1 MGIDLIKDMAEA
13 VKATARQQERT
24 SPYDTSAEVR
34 RIEGGTAWVHIPGG
48 VDETPVKLT
57 IACKPGD
64 TVQVR
69 VGGGSAWLVG
79 NASAPPT
86 DDTRA
91 NEIYELLKKTRK
103 GLKEVIKNEV
113 DEMIDDGEV
122 GKGILKVV
130 IEHCLANARNIPI
143 GGTFADIQF
152 SAWQELLPAFVTGK
166 FYWAR
171 IVTYYADGTVE
182 YGPPYFD
189 MGAQVTAEVN
199 IAVQE
204 AQDTAD
210 EAKLIA
216 QHGKVVKIIIQHCL
230 ANARSLITG
239 QTFAD
244 IQYSTWQE
252 DIPNY
257 IAGKY
262 YWARMVI
269 YYADGTV
276 MYSDPY
282 FDMDAQVTAEVNI
295 AVQEAQDTADEAE
308 RIAREASQ
316 TAGQSRKVFNSTP
329 TPPYAVNDLWFDS
342 AHGLTYLC
350 STAKTEGETFA
361 QSDWTIYSTD
371 VSSHFWYDSSGA
383 HIAEN
388 QGDVTTGAS
397 QTIASTGTVM
407 MRNGKVITSWT
418 GTGSGDAAINFYDLS
433 SSVARDADLV
443 ASYGRAG
450 ITHYINNVVC
460 QALTASGLSFFN
472 PNSSD
477 GSNPDLEAVFGPAGT
492 ELYAGG
498 DRAMS
503 STADY
508 TTFYD
513 TDTGEEVAKFGKNM
527 SKIGKSGERQIYLDT
542 SGVRLYAGNGHLM
555 TSWTGTN
562 AGNAAINFYDC
573 SNTTAN
579 NSDLIASYGRAGI
592 THYINNV
599 VCQALTA
606 SGLSFFNP
614 DANNHY
620 LEAVT
625 RTTTIWRQCSDRQAS
640 TCTRRECLRLHW
652 QAARS
657 LSTIQTASQSLLS
670 SAGHLLRSAR
680 MGRRIRQSTPEA
692 WKSLEETARNSSR
705 TSDTVR
711 ATRRAGQRSSR
722 ILRSVFATPGQSA
735 TTPRR
740 SARTTSPR
748 VTAHTQKVFP
758 TRQPAT
764 TATQRAAA

>member
-143 GGTFADIQF
+143 GGTFEDIQY
-152 SAWQELLPAFVTGK
+152 SAWQELLPAFVAGK

-210 EAKLIA
+210 EA
-216 QHGKVVKIIIQHCL
+216 
-230 ANARSLITG
+230 
-239 QTFAD
+239 
-244 IQYSTWQE
+244 
-252 DIPNY
+252 
-257 IAGKY
+257 
-262 YWARMVI
+262 
-269 YYADGTV
+269 
-276 MYSDPY
+276 
-282 FDMDAQVTAEVNI
+282 
-295 AVQEAQDTADEAE
+295 E
-308 RIAREASQ
+308 RIAQEASQ
-316 TAGQSRKVFNSTP
+316 TAGASRKVFNTTP
-329 TPPYAVNDLWFDS
+329 VPPYGVNDMWFDGP
-342 AHGLTYLC
+342 HGITYLC
-350 STAKTEGETFA
+350 STAKAEGESFE
-361 QSDWTIYSTD
+361 QSDWTEYSED
-371 VSSHFWYDSSGA
+371 VSSHFWTDSSGA

-397 QTIASTGTVM
+397 QTISSSGTVM
-407 MRNGKVITSWT
+407 MQNGKVISSWT
-418 GTGSGDAAINFYDLS
+418 GTGTGNAAINFYDLS
-433 SSVARDADLV
+433 SSVARDA
-443 ASYGRAG
+443 
-450 ITHYINNVVC
+450 
-460 QALTASGLSFFN
+460 
-472 PNSSD
+472 
-477 GSNPDLEAVFGPAGT
+477 
-492 ELYAGG
+492 
-498 DRAMS
+498 
-503 STADY
+503 
-508 TTFYD
+508 
-513 TDTGEEVAKFGKNM
+513 
-527 SKIGKSGERQIYLDT
+527 
-542 SGVRLYAGNGHLM
+542 
-555 TSWTGTN
+555 
-562 AGNAAINFYDC
+562 
-573 SNTTAN
+573 
-579 NSDLIASYGRAGI
+579 DLIASYGRAGI

-620 LEAVT
+620 LEAVFGPAGVNLYAAGVLALALASGALTFYDTDGITELAEFGRTSAQIGKDGT
-625 RTTTIWRQCSDRQAS
+625 RHTTIDTDGMRVYSDRTNLIANLGYGYGENAS
-640 TCTRRECLRLHW
+640 GASVLAPFFTLGKRSSSVVGNYSMVEGYNNSVEGFCGHAEGNGTSVTAPYGHAEGKDTQVTANSAHAGGIGNVANQEAMTVIGKYATVPTKDDLVLIGNGSSASNRHNAVRLRNDGHVEFEGPVGSRLYFGSTALMKTFMNPLSLYKPYLFSAGQTW
-652 QAARS
+652 VTSAGAVGDRAFGVIFM
-657 LSTIQTASQSLLS
+657 LSTTSYHLFFQSVGSGDHFYKCVFDANTDTYSTTQLDPAASSTQATNTQT
-670 SAGHLLRSAR
+670 
-680 MGRRIRQSTPEA
+680 T
-692 WKSLEETARNSSR
+692 
-705 TSDTVR
+705 
-711 ATRRAGQRSSR
+711 
-722 ILRSVFATPGQSA
+722 
-735 TTPRR
+735 
-740 SARTTSPR
+740 
-748 VTAHTQKVFP
+748 
-758 TRQPAT
+758 
-764 TATQRAAA
+764 

>member
-152 SAWQELLPAFVTGK
+152 SAWQELLPEYVTGK

-210 EAKLIA
+210 EA
-216 QHGKVVKIIIQHCL
+216 
-230 ANARSLITG
+230 
-239 QTFAD
+239 
-244 IQYSTWQE
+244 
-252 DIPNY
+252 
-257 IAGKY
+257 
-262 YWARMVI
+262 
-269 YYADGTV
+269 
-276 MYSDPY
+276 
-282 FDMDAQVTAEVNI
+282 
-295 AVQEAQDTADEAE
+295 E
-308 RIAREASQ
+308 RIAQEAAQ
-316 TAGQSRKVFNSTP
+316 TAGASRKVFNTTP
-329 TPPYAVNDLWFDS
+329 VPPYGVNDLWFDG
-342 AHGLTYLC
+342 AHGVTYLC
-350 STAKTEGETFA
+350 STAKAEGESFA
-361 QSDWTIYSTD
+361 QSDWTEYSKD
-371 VSSHFWYDSSGA
+371 VSSHFWTDASGA

-397 QTIASTGTVM
+397 QTISSSGTVM
-407 MRNGKVITSWT
+407 MQNGKVISSWT
-418 GTGSGDAAINFYDLS
+418 GTGAGNAAINFYDLS
-433 SSVARDADLV
+433 SSVARDA
-443 ASYGRAG
+443 
-450 ITHYINNVVC
+450 
-460 QALTASGLSFFN
+460 
-472 PNSSD
+472 
-477 GSNPDLEAVFGPAGT
+477 
-492 ELYAGG
+492 
-498 DRAMS
+498 
-503 STADY
+503 
-508 TTFYD
+508 
-513 TDTGEEVAKFGKNM
+513 
-527 SKIGKSGERQIYLDT
+527 
-542 SGVRLYAGNGHLM
+542 
-555 TSWTGTN
+555 
-562 AGNAAINFYDC
+562 
-573 SNTTAN
+573 
-579 NSDLIASYGRAGI
+579 DLIASYGRAGI

-620 LEAVT
+620 LEAVFGPAGVNLYAAGVLALALASGALTFYDTDGITELAEFGRTSAQIGKDGT
-625 RTTTIWRQCSDRQAS
+625 RHTTIDTDGMRVYSDGTNLIANLGYGYGEDAS
-640 TCTRRECLRLHW
+640 GASVLAPFFTLGKRSSSVVGNYSMVEGYNNSVEGFCGHAEGNGTSVTAPYGHAEGKDTQVTANSAHAGGIGNVANQEAMTVIGKYATVPTTDDLVLIGNGSSASNRHNAVRLRNDGHVEFDGPVGSRLYFANIANMKTFLSPLSLYKPYLFSAGTTW
-652 QAARS
+652 TNSAGAGSYRAFGVVFM
-657 LSTIQTASQSLLS
+657 LSTTSYHMFFQTVGGGDHVYKTIFDGS
-670 SAGHLLRSAR
+670 
-680 MGRRIRQSTPEA
+680 
-692 WKSLEETARNSSR
+692 N
-705 TSDTVR
+705 DT
-711 ATRRAGQRSSR
+711 
-722 ILRSVFATPGQSA
+722 FATTQLDEVMAANTTGQA
-735 TTPRR
+735 NTQTT
-740 SARTTSPR
+740 
-748 VTAHTQKVFP
+748 
-758 TRQPAT
+758 
-764 TATQRAAA
+764 